1 MSQQE
6 PQDIPAGAVLEF
18 FEAKE
23 ILCGVCLAC
32 KNQRLNV
39 LTQQNREINLAPS
52 RILHAGGQ
60 LLKLQLSRD
69 EMVQSLNHIA
79 ALRRKL
85 METVNVEELWSLV
98 EGETDGFSAR
108 DLAEFV
114 FAEAITDHHVAAMQ
128 RVLLQERL
136 FFQFKD
142 GKFHANSQ
150 EKLDQRRLEME
161 REQEKEFQLEEG
173 SQWVR
178 SIWNRK
184 PRPAPVGL
192 EAKLIGSL
200 KDFCL
205 HGQESPVFPFVKEL
219 LKRADIPQQSQS
231 AFRLLVRL
239 GIWHEN
245 ENLYLHE
252 HGISQDFPKEV
263 ATLADRL
270 AASPPPRFPG
280 PPSPARPARA

>member
-1 MSQQE
+1 
-6 PQDIPAGAVLEF
+6 
-18 FEAKE
+18 
-23 ILCGVCLAC
+23 
-32 KNQRLNV
+32 
-39 LTQQNREINLAPS
+39 
-52 RILHAGGQ
+52 
-60 LLKLQLSRD
+60 
-69 EMVQSLNHIA
+69 MVQSLNHIA

-85 METVNVEELWSLV
+85 METVRVEELWSLV
-98 EGETDGFSAR
+98 EGETVGFSAR

-161 REQEKEFQLEEG
+161 REQEKEFQLEED
-173 SQWVR
+173 SQWLR

-184 PRPAPVGL
+184 PRSAPVGL

-205 HGQESPVFPFVKEL
+205 HGQESPVSPFVKEL

-252 HGISQDFPKEV
+252 QGISQDFPKEV
-263 ATLADRL
+263 VTLADQL
-270 AASPPPRFPG
+270 AASHIPSFLGPQPPE
-280 PPSPARPARA
+280 RPARTRHDHH